1 MDVRKVQDVRKNVE
15 HQYIAEDSKTRIYL
29 SVVR

>member
-15 HQYIAEDSKTRIYL
+15 HQYIAEDSKPLLNKTCL
-29 SVVR
+29 